1 MKLYGL
7 VLKSSLL
14 VSLEL
19 ILFWALQMVL
29 VLKKVEKIN
38 SFGVE

>member
-29 VLKKVEKIN
+29 VLKKSGEDK
-38 SFGVE
+38 